1 MKRTFIAEKNEYN
14 FKTTTT
20 QERLEMQVTAG
31 DGMVCKYGD
40 HILMADRSQASTS
53 SSKRRKK
60 PGFANA
66 NAA

>member
-20 QERLEMQVTAG
+20 QERLEMQVTAWQTATG
-31 DGMVCKYGD
+31 K
-40 HILMADRSQASTS
+40 ADSSQASTS